1 MSAALTIE
9 KLEAGYEP
17 GLPIVK
23 GASLT
28 VNQGEIVAILGPN
41 GAGKST
47 LVKAVA
53 GLVAIS
59 AGRVL
64 LGTEDIARVPAHQ
77 LGRRGLAFVPQSDN
91 VFANLTVAENLELAA
106 ALQKVDRRQ
115 RLPEL
120 YALFPDLARQRALL
134 AGRLSGG
141 QRQMLAVARAL
152 IRLPQVLMLD
162 EPSAGLS
169 PRLVAEVFAKLR
181 EIRASGVTILLVEQN
196 VKAALALADRAAVL
210 VEGIERVVGSAAELM
225 ADARIAELY
234 LGRHAAGHQA
244 IAQTAQPAIAKP
256 LEPAP

>member
-9 KLEAGYEP
+9 HLAAGYEP

-28 VNQGEIVAILGPN
+28 VAQGEIVAILGPN

-64 LGTEDIARVPAHQ
+64 LGAEDITHTPAHQ
-77 LGRRGLAFVPQSDN
+77 LCGHGLAFVPQSEN
-91 VFANLTVAENLELAA
+91 VFANLTVLENLELAA
-106 ALQKVDRRQ
+106 SLQKVNRGE
-115 RLPEL
+115 RLSAL
-120 YALFPDLARQRALL
+120 YEMFPDLARQRSLL

-141 QRQMLAVARAL
+141 QRQMLAIARAL

-181 EIRASGVTILLVEQN
+181 EIRASGVTVLLVEQN
-196 VKAALALADRAAVL
+196 VKAALALADRAAVV
-210 VEGIERVVGSAAELM
+210 VEGRERVVGRAADLR

-234 LGRHAAGHQA
+234 LGRHAVVAQGVGQA
-244 IAQTAQPAIAKP
+244 AASKP
-256 LEPAP
+256 LEPAA